1 MLKIRRKE
9 KDPAVRD
16 RIMLNVHIERDGM
29 SMSMAA
35 RHLGMA
41 PSWGVKWRRR
51 YLEEGIRG
59 LQIRP
64 RSGRPPWIPKE
75 TMKKVRKTA
84 RDTVYMTAESL
95 LGFVRKESGAEPKY
109 TLQYAR
115 LLLRRWGFTRKVPM
129 GRHVRR
135 ANRQKIAWFR
145 KKLKPLIEE
154 KTKEGYAVAMQ
165 DEAIVIAEARARR
178 GIYTPKGVREVYT
191 YTGSHSKTIVFG
203 VITTDGRGYFER
215 YSSFTKEEFVKFLKA
230 VHAKFGKTLI

>member
-1 MLKIRRKE
+1 MKYKQMLKIRKTE
-9 KDPAVRD
+9 KDPQVRD
-16 RIMLNVHIERDGM
+16 RILLNVLVKRDGM
-29 SMSMAA
+29 SVTGAA
-35 RHLGMA
+35 LHLGMA

-59 LQIRP
+59 LQTRP

-75 TMKKVRKTA
+75 TMKKVRKMT

-95 LGFVRKESGAEPKY
+95 LGFVRKAPGAEPKY

-178 GIYTPKGVREVYT
+178 GIYTPQGRAGGLHVHRLPFQDDSLRCDHYRRE
-191 YTGSHSKTIVFG
+191 GI
-203 VITTDGRGYFER
+203 
-215 YSSFTKEEFVKFLKA
+215 L
-230 VHAKFGKTLI
+230 

>member
-1 MLKIRRKE
+1 
-9 KDPAVRD
+9 
-16 RIMLNVHIERDGM
+16 M
-29 SMSMAA
+29 SMTA

-59 LQIRP
+59 LQTRS

-154 KTKEGYAVAMQ
+154 KTKAVIPDVLTEPRDLAVA
-165 DEAIVIAEARARR
+165 RA
-178 GIYTPKGVREVYT
+178 
-191 YTGSHSKTIVFG
+191 GS
-203 VITTDGRGYFER
+203 
-215 YSSFTKEEFVKFLKA
+215 
-230 VHAKFGKTLI
+230 